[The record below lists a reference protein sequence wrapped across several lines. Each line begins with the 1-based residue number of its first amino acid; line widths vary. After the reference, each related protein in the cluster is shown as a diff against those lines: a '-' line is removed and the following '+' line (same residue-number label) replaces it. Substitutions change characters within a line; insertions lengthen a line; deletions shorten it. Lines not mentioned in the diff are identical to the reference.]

1 MKEIINHKI
10 FRDFI
15 LVQKLILFIFHL
27 LSLRKERE
35 SYKKNIGERK
45 LLFNHNPATKKKIFV
60 SMKSITKK
68 VR

>member
-1 MKEIINHKI
+1 MKEIINHKV

-35 SYKKNIGERK
+35 SYTKKYRK
-45 LLFNHNPATKKKIFV
+45 EIVIIQHNLATKKRFLCQWNL
-60 SMKSITKK
+60 
-68 VR
+68 

>member
-1 MKEIINHKI
+1 MKEIINQKV

-35 SYKKNIGERK
+35 SYKKKYRRE
-45 LLFNHNPATKKKIFV
+45 
-60 SMKSITKK
+60 K
-68 VR
+68 VIIQPQSSH